1 MLAIQILGEKL
12 HTANIPIVGI
22 SDNGDGTF
30 RVDFAP
36 EATQPQRDSA
46 AAIVAAFDPV
56 AELVAEEVKEA
67 ATIAAPIGARTWFA
81 VNPNAKLIWSMTTAE
96 VVTEIASLVDISFA
110 SLPVA
115 TRTKWK
121 LFLTAITLIVRILV
135 KRERLD

>member
-12 HTANIPIVGI
+12 HAANIPIVGV

-30 RVDFAP
+30 RIDFAP
-36 EATQPQRDSA
+36 EATQPQRDAA

-56 AELVAEEVKEA
+56 AELAAEEVKEA
-67 ATIAAPIGARTWFA
+67 AIIAAPIGARTWFVA
-81 VNPNAKLIWSMTTAE
+81 NPNAKLIWSMTTAE
-96 VVTEIASLVDISFA
+96 VVTEIASLVDNSFIG
-110 SLPVA
+110 LPVA